1 MADLV
6 RVAQLCGQVRDTAQD
21 ALPQAT
27 DAGLQREGGAQ
38 GGGDLLGLLLGRR
51 TGVVD
56 LAGGGVA
63 FVCARHCVASRIVAD
78 PLDLIAV
85 CGVCE
90 AEREADQGGARR
102 RFLEVLSHG

>member
-1 MADLV
+1 MSGVRQPVRRYPDVLWLV
-6 RVAQLCGQVRDTAQD
+6 SGK
-21 ALPQAT
+21 
-27 DAGLQREGGAQ
+27 
-38 GGGDLLGLLLGRR
+38 R
-51 TGVVD
+51 TGLVQ

-63 FVCARHCVASRIVAD
+63 FVCTRHSVASRIVAD